1 MNVKRIFDIFFSSI
15 VLFFSLPVFIVF
27 SLIIKLEEGSPVFFK
42 QKRVGRFGKEFIILK
57 FRTMENTKGPIL
69 TSSSDKRITRIGKI
83 LRRTNFDEIP
93 QFINIIKGEMSVLGP
108 RPEIPEIV
116 EKYNNKQKEILKFKP
131 GFTSPATV
139 KFIHEEKI
147 LDNKPILEYYL
158 NNILPEKI
166 SIDLEYFNKKYNF
179 FKDLV
184 IILKTIGK
192 TFDE

>member
-1 MNVKRIFDIFFSSI
+1 MNAKRIFDIFFSSI
-15 VLFFSLPVFIVF
+15 VLFFSLPLFIIF

-57 FRTMENTKGPIL
+57 FRTMKNIKGPIL
-69 TSSSDKRITRIGKI
+69 TSSSDKRITKIGRL

-116 EKYNNKQKEILKFKP
+116 RQYNDKQRNILKFKP

-139 KFIHEEKI
+139 KFIYEEKI
-147 LDNKPILEYYL
+147 LDNKPILDYYL
-158 NNILPEKI
+158 NNILPKKI
-166 SIDLEYFNKKYNF
+166 SIDLDYFSKRYNF
-179 FKDLV
+179 FRDFL